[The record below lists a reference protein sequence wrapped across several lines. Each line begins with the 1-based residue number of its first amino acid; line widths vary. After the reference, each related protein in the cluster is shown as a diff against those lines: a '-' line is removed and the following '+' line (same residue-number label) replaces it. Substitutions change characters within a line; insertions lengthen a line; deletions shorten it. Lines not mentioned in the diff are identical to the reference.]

1 MIISSTISPPVI
13 ITVTVILYHVV
24 ARGATCT
31 IYYRFFIIIIDQ
43 NEAVDKE
50 HKQYLSSKKKIGT
63 DLEEPVK
70 GEVFNPRFLRFL

>member
-1 MIISSTISPPVI
+1 
-13 ITVTVILYHVV
+13 VILYHVV

-31 IYYRFFIIIIDQ
+31 IYYRYFIIIIDQ

-63 DLEEPVK
+63 NLEEPVK
-70 GEVFNPRFLRFL
+70 G